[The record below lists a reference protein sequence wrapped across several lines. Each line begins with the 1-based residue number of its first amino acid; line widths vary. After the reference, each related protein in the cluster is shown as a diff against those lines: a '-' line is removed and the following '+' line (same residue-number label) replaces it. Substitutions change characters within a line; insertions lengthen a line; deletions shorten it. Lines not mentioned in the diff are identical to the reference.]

1 MNTTF
6 HSGFAYT
13 YGYTH
18 GYKHG
23 YDRKRNEE
31 ILMNGVLHNPTGY
44 ARLTDNE
51 DGGMTIEYYLYGQLY
66 RAHGPASMTIKADGT
81 VLEEFQ
87 NVLPEE
93 PMRWDSDSKS
103 FIRRY

>member
-6 HSGFAYT
+6 YSGFAHT
-13 YGYTH
+13 YDYNH
-18 GYKHG
+18 
-23 YDRKRNEE
+23 KRNEE
-31 ILMNGVLHNPTGY
+31 IRMNGVLHNPEGY

-51 DGGMTIEYYLYGQLY
+51 DGGMTIEYYLYGHLY

-93 PMRWDSDSKS
+93 PIRWDSTSDLEFKE
-103 FIRRY
+103 FY